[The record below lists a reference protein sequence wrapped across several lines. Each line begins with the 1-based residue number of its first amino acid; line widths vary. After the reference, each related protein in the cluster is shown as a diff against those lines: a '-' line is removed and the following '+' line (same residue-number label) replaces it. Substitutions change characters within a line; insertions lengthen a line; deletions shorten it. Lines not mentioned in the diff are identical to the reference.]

1 MPNGGILTVRLKHIG
16 ANKIII
22 RIIDQGVGIPKD
34 RIPKLGEPFYT
45 TKERGTGLGL
55 MMCNKIIDSHK
66 GTIAISSKENLGTTV
81 DVVLPLS

>member
-1 MPNGGILTVRLKHIG
+1 MPNGGILTIKLKHTG
-16 ANKIII
+16 DNKIII

-34 RIPKLGEPFYT
+34 RIPRFGEPFYT

-66 GTIAISSKENLGTTV
+66 GTIAISSKETQG
-81 DVVLPLS
+81 PQWM